1 MKKIK
6 HISIKAGISL
16 AVVALFSAGNKI
28 DKTSEIA
35 QSIGSYSNTEQLP
48 SNPNKAFKA
57 GEVLTYR
64 MHYGMM
70 NAGVAILEVK
80 PDIIEVSGRKVY
92 HIVGSGYTIGSTDWF
107 FKVRDRYET
116 YLDKDA
122 MLPWLFVRRV
132 DEGGYKF
139 SQDYAFNHYTKKVD
153 IGNNE
158 KFDVPVGVQDMVSA
172 FYAARNLDLSNAKPG
187 DLFSITCFVD
197 KEIWPLKIKFIG
209 KETIDT
215 DLGKYRC
222 LKFRPIVQKGRV
234 FKKEEDLNVWISDD
248 DNHLPMRVK
257 ADVLIGSIKMDITGA
272 KNLANATSK
281 VD

>member
-35 QSIGSYSNTEQLP
+35 QTIGSYSNTEQLP